1 MGTLYE
7 IDQRLSQ
14 LEEWGCDPETGE
26 ILSDEEFAKK
36 FDEISMELDKKIE
49 NTMLFA
55 KQLYSDADAIK
66 AEESKLTERRKRKEA
81 FADRLSK
88 NIDRYIRHICSDED
102 GMLDES
108 KLNKYKFE
116 TPKIEIKY
124 RRSNKVIVTDQN
136 KLSKEFIKETI
147 TREPDKVKIKEY
159 IKNNKDGLDGAE
171 IQAFYNMQVK

>member
-7 IDQRLSQ
+7 IDQRLTQ

-26 ILSDEEFAKK
+26 ILSDEDFANK

-55 KQLYSDADAIK
+55 KQLNSDAEAIK
-66 AEESKLTERRKRKEA
+66 AEEKALSDRRKRKEA
-81 FADRLSK
+81 FANRLTA

-102 GMLDES
+102 GNVDEA
-108 KLNKYKFE
+108 KLNKYRFE

-124 RRSNKVIVTDQN
+124 RKSNKVVVTDIN
-136 KLSKEFIKETI
+136 KIPSKFIKT
-147 TREPDKVKIKEY
+147 TTTVEPDKAGLKTY
-159 IKNNKDGLDGAE
+159 LKDNGCDGAE
-171 IQAFYNMQVK
+171 IQQFYNMQVK